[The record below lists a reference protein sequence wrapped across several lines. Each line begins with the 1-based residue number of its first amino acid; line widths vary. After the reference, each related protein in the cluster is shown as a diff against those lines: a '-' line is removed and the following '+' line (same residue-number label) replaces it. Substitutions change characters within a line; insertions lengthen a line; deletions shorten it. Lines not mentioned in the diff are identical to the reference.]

1 EGRVEEGE
9 RQRHADRAR
18 RSVLA
23 GGEFGDVADRS
34 FDEVLEPGPSAR
46 DAPDQ
51 PVPFVRLHGATE
63 RGRGAWFEKRPSHSR
78 SRFDPGD
85 RQRFGLASVLRV
97 SAIGDLEAIAQHDY
111 PDEMRINQLRSPDSL
126 IAPSAA
132 VAQMKSGMSPDR
144 SSQRRSIFP

>member
-1 EGRVEEGE
+1 MESDGACQTQRSPLIGKARRKIHESRDAIAARKSSRACRVDEGRVEEGE

-18 RSVLA
+18 GAVLA

-63 RGRGAWFEKRPSHSR
+63 RGRGAWFEKRPSHPR

-85 RQRFGLASVLRV
+85 R
-97 SAIGDLEAIAQHDY
+97 
-111 PDEMRINQLRSPDSL
+111 
-126 IAPSAA
+126 
-132 VAQMKSGMSPDR
+132 
-144 SSQRRSIFP
+144 